1 VPSPRKCFP
10 VEHAKDFTTLRYHNR
25 GPAPITLMPNS
36 RTTLGLALTAATVAI
51 LFLGYF
57 RARRFRA
64 FPAHGWLG
72 WLALLSAEALLFA
85 RIEPVATYFTAIAW
99 SSYILIADAAVLA
112 LTNRSR
118 LNDAP
123 IVVARLALLSIP
135 LWLIFE
141 AYNLRLQNWTY
152 VGVPRTWPAA
162 LFGYAWSF
170 ATITPAVFETADLV
184 QAVLPASP
192 AGPSLEAAL
201 DSSPNIS
208 RAAEYVLMISGAACL
223 LIPPLVPRH
232 FAAYLFALVW
242 IGFLL
247 LLDPLNHRLG
257 LPSFLGDLAEGI
269 RRRLYEFLLAGWI
282 CGWLWKFWN
291 YWAAAKWLYTFPM
304 FQRWKIFEMPAPGFL
319 GFLPFALDCFVMYV
333 TAAWLLGWV
342 KRVK

>member
-1 VPSPRKCFP
+1 MNPSN
-10 VEHAKDFTTLRYHNR
+10 AQL
-25 GPAPITLMPNS
+25 TLMPS
-36 RTTLGLALTAATVAI
+36 ARTTLGLALTAATVAS
-51 LFLGYF
+51 LFLGYL

-64 FPAHGWLG
+64 FPAYGLLG

-85 RIEPVATYFTAIAW
+85 HIEPVATWFTPIAW
-99 SSYILIADAAVLA
+99 SAYILIADAAVLA

-123 IVVARLALLSIP
+123 IVVARLAFLSIP

-152 VGVPRTWPAA
+152 VGLPRAWPAA
-162 LFGYAWSF
+162 SFGYVWSF

-184 QAVLPASP
+184 QAVLPAQSP
-192 AGPSLEAAL
+192 GPLPEPEQN
-201 DSSPNIS
+201 SPRKTS
-208 RAAEYVLMISGAACL
+208 RTAEFILMVSGAACL
-223 LIPPLVPRH
+223 LIPLFVPRH
-232 FAAYLFALVW
+232 VAAYLFALVW

-247 LLDPLNHRLG
+247 VLDPLNHSLG
-257 LPSFLGDLAEGI
+257 LPSFIGDLAENLP
-269 RRRLYEFLLAGWI
+269 RRFYGFLLAGWI
-282 CGWLWKFWN
+282 CGWLWEFWN

-319 GFLPFALDCFVMYV
+319 GFIPFALDCFVMYV
-333 TAAWLLGWV
+333 TAAWLLGWI

>member
-1 VPSPRKCFP
+1 
-10 VEHAKDFTTLRYHNR
+10 
-25 GPAPITLMPNS
+25 MPDA
-36 RTTLGLALTAATVAI
+36 RTTLGLALTAATVAL

-57 RARRFRA
+57 RARRLRA

-72 WLALLSAEALLFA
+72 WLALLSGEALLFA
-85 RIEPVATYFTAIAW
+85 RIAPVTTYFTPIAW
-99 SSYILIADAAVLA
+99 SSYILVADAAVLA

-152 VGVPRTWPAA
+152 VGVPSAWPAA
-162 LFGYAWSF
+162 LLGYGWSF

-184 QAVLPASP
+184 QAMLPASP
-192 AGPSLEAAL
+192 AGPALEPAQ
-201 DSSPNIS
+201 DSAWKIS
-208 RAAEYVLMISGAACL
+208 RPAETVLMISGAACL
-223 LIPPLVPRH
+223 IVPLLVPQH
-232 FAAYLFALVW
+232 QASFLFALVW
-242 IGFLL
+242 SGFAL

-257 LPSFLGDLAEGI
+257 LPSFLGDLAEDM
-269 RRRLYEFLLAGWI
+269 RRRLYGFLLAGWV
-282 CGWLWKFWN
+282 CGWLWEFWN
-291 YWAAAKWLYTFPM
+291 YWANAKWLYIFPM
-304 FQRWKIFEMPAPGFL
+304 FQRWKIFEMPAPGFF
-319 GFLPFALDCFVMYV
+319 GFLPFALDCFAMYV

>member
-1 VPSPRKCFP
+1 MNRSP
-10 VEHAKDFTTLRYHNR
+10 AL
-25 GPAPITLMPNS
+25 ITLMPNAHS
-36 RTTLGLALTAATVAI
+36 TVGLALTAFTVAL

-57 RARRFRA
+57 RARRLRA

-85 RIEPVATYFTAIAW
+85 RSEPVATYFTPIAW

-123 IVVARLALLSIP
+123 IVVARLASLSVP

-152 VGVPRTWPAA
+152 VGVPTAWPAA
-162 LFGYAWSF
+162 LLGYAWSF

-192 AGPSLEAAL
+192 AGSLREPA
-201 DSSPNIS
+201 PNPREITL
-208 RAAEYVLMISGAACL
+208 AAEFLLTISGAACL
-223 LIPPLVPRH
+223 IVPLLVPRH
-232 FAAYLFALVW
+232 EASFLFALVW
-242 IGFLL
+242 VGFVLV
-247 LLDPLNHRLG
+247 LDPLNRRLG
-257 LPSFLGDLAEGI
+257 LPSFTGDLAEGM
-269 RRRLYEFLLAGWI
+269 RRRLFGFLFAGWV
-282 CGWLWKFWN
+282 CGWLWEFWN
-291 YWAAAKWLYTFPM
+291 YWAKAKWLYTFPM

-319 GFLPFALDCFVMYV
+319 GFLPFALDCFAMYV

>member
-1 VPSPRKCFP
+1 MPS
-10 VEHAKDFTTLRYHNR
+10 V
-25 GPAPITLMPNS
+25 S
-36 RTTLGLALTAATVAI
+36 TTLGLALTAATVAS

-64 FPAHGWLG
+64 FPAYGWLG

-85 RIEPVATYFTAIAW
+85 RVEPIATYFTPIAW
-99 SSYILIADAAVLA
+99 SAYILIADAAVLA
-112 LTNRSR
+112 VTNRSR

-123 IVVARLALLSIP
+123 IVVARLAFLSIP

-152 VGVPRTWPAA
+152 VGLPRAWAAA

-184 QAVLPASP
+184 QAVLPAPSPRRLLEPEQDSSWITSP
-192 AGPSLEAAL
+192 A
-201 DSSPNIS
+201 
-208 RAAEYVLMISGAACL
+208 AEFVLMISGAACL
-223 LIPPLVPRH
+223 LIPLFVPRH
-232 FAAYLFALVW
+232 LAAYLFALVW

-257 LPSFLGDLAEGI
+257 LPSFIGDLAEGM
-269 RRRLYEFLLAGWI
+269 RRRLYGFLLAGWI
-282 CGWLWKFWN
+282 CGCLWEFWN

-319 GFLPFALDCFVMYV
+319 GFLPFALECFVMFV

-342 KRVK
+342 KSVK